1 MDTSELVKY
10 LIVRNPHF
18 VIGLKDTILLKILQ
32 EEIENQ
38 YRIKLQNRK

>member
-1 MDTSELVKY
+1 MNY
-10 LIVRNPHF
+10 LNKRF
-18 VIGLKDTILLKILQ
+18 VIGLKDTKLLKILQ